1 MLAPSAPGNE
11 MSWPST
17 VGSLADTESGL
28 RATGEDE
35 PTTLGEAAG
44 EAAGLAGAI
53 MLEGLAA
60 GAGLAAAAGLGE
72 APVAAVGLGAA
83 VAAAGALVGAPAA
96 PGQPSVNRSV
106 AVVPRP
112 PVMFSTRCTRSRR
125 KRCPA
130 L

>member
-1 MLAPSAPGNE
+1 MVAPSALGNE

-28 RATGEDE
+28 RATGDGE

-44 EAAGLAGAI
+44 AADGVPAAT

-72 APVAAVGLGAA
+72 APSAAVGLGAA
-83 VAAAGALVGAPAA
+83 VAAAGVLVGAPAA
-96 PGQPSVNRSV
+96 PEQPSVNRSV

-112 PVMFSTRCTRSRR
+112 PVMFST
-125 KRCPA
+125 
-130 L
+130 